1 MTEHVKQKHL
11 LAIDRMTR
19 AWSVSFDPNS
29 VSPDGTREDLAANM
43 VANVAVGDQKVRN
56 DFDRVS
62 IFKRPIFNA
71 TWDST
76 KGCWVD
82 LVAQGEAGFTFSPT
96 QENREVVYRCQ
107 PFWYKLGFDGRYGP
121 NFVSVTDRPL
131 EGYQLA
137 PMFRDGETYE
147 YRPCFELAL
156 GSDGKPHSRAGLEP
170 FEDLPVELMQ
180 KVFSYDSNARTE
192 TMADWFCDYLLLM
205 VEFGTRNL
213 QNLMRGATRGSLPI
227 WLVNEEE
234 EREDYEYGIYTS
246 ERDSFVIGKT
256 YRMFYRNEVD
266 AWSYREAK
274 LLAIEEIPYG
284 DEEDEMFNYLLRFDV
299 EENIVYDYL
308 AIELFEKPYTTGAA
322 LPYVSNA
329 TSGRRDADVYSPCVW
344 RGKENP
350 WGNMSSFICDVLFD
364 VLSTMAAPYVY
375 MTDDIK
381 AFDGTKNSA
390 YKTKSYLVKTRLI
403 RQKGY
408 IAAFTRAGDE
418 DHILVPAD
426 FQFDHPQHHFATYA
440 AIIPISKLGLH
451 YLRVGGD
458 YRVTGSINHATYEMQ
473 TASRSYSLFGGRLIL
488 QEGV

>member
-19 AWSVSFDPNS
+19 AWSVSFDPDS
-29 VSPDGTREDLAANM
+29 VSPDGIREDLAANM
-43 VANVAVGDQKVRN
+43 VANVAVGNEKVRN

-71 TWDST
+71 TWDSA

-82 LVAQGEAGFTFSPT
+82 LVAQGEAGFSFSPT
-96 QENREVVYRCQ
+96 EPNREVLYRCQ
-107 PFWYKLGFDGRYGP
+107 PFWYKLLFDGKYGP
-121 NFVSVTDRPL
+121 TFVSVTDRPL

-180 KVFSYDSNARTE
+180 KVFSYDSHARTE
-192 TMADWFCDYLLLM
+192 TMADWFCDYLLLL

-213 QNLMRGATRGSLPI
+213 QSLMRGVARGTLPI
-227 WLVNEEE
+227 WTVTDEEE
-234 EREDYEYGIYTS
+234 WEGYPYGIYTS
-246 ERDSFVIGKT
+246 ERELFSIGQT
-256 YRMFYRNEVD
+256 YRLFYRNGSE
-266 AWSYREAK
+266 AWSCRDVR

-284 DEEDEMFNYLLRFDV
+284 DEEDELFDFLLRFDV
-299 EENIVYDYL
+299 EENIIHNYSSISL
-308 AIELFEKPYTTGAA
+308 HELPSVTGEA

-329 TSGRRDADVYSPCVW
+329 TSGRRDEKTFSPCVW

-350 WGNMSSFICDVLFD
+350 WGNMSSFICDILFD
-364 VLSTMAAPYVY
+364 VTSTSSPPRAY
-375 MTDDIK
+375 TLDDIK
-381 AFDGTKNSA
+381 AFDGTINDA
-390 YKTKSYLVKTRLI
+390 YQRRAHSTKTELK
-403 RQKGY
+403 RQTGY
-408 IAAFTRAGDE
+408 IMAFSRAVE
-418 DHILVPAD
+418 DRFLIPAD
-426 FQFDHPQHHFATYA
+426 FQFDYPQHYFAA
-440 AIIPISKLGLH
+440 VAGIIPISTTGVR

-458 YRVTGSINHATYEMQ
+458 YRMSKGVNHATYEMQ

-488 QEGV
+488 EEGV